1 MRLYIALLAILFAWH
16 PQPSRAETWSIACDD
31 NFAPYNYFQGDT
43 LVGLDVELVTALVR
57 QAGAEPRF
65 EAMSWNRVREKLD
78 QGQVDAAFQF
88 IGLPERFEKYH
99 MIGPYRT
106 GRTVFAVQRGN
117 PAGFERY
124 DDLQRYV
131 IGLVKGFK
139 YGVPFDTDAA
149 LRKDDTA
156 GDNRQLLRMLAAGR
170 VTLAIGDERT
180 LAHVIRQE
188 RLQDQITFLPRA
200 FNEIERYIAVPRNRP
215 QLAAR
220 LETALAAL
228 QVSGELN
235 AILQKW
241 DKR

>member
-1 MRLYIALLAILFAWH
+1 MRLWIALLATLLAWH
-16 PQPSRAETWSIACDD
+16 SQPSRAETWSIACDD
-31 NFAPYNYFQGDT
+31 NFAPYNYFEDKQ
-43 LVGLDVELVTALVR
+43 LVGIDVDLVTALVR
-57 QAGAEPRF
+57 QAGADPQF

-78 QGQVDAAFQF
+78 HGQIDAAFQF

-106 GRTVFAVQRGN
+106 GRTVFAVQRN
-117 PAGFERY
+117 MAVSFERY

-131 IGLVKGFK
+131 IGVVKGFN
-139 YGVPFDTDAA
+139 YGVPFDTDAS
-149 LRKDDTA
+149 LRKDNTA

-180 LAHVIRQE
+180 LGHVIRQE

-215 QLAAR
+215 QIAAR

-228 QVSGELN
+228 QVTGELN

-241 DKR
+241 DRP